1 MASLEELYERFLNN
15 SCTEEELL
23 VLLQHF
29 ELSEY
34 SQLTNALV
42 EKELAKNQLKIKDTT
57 EIDAILERNRSK
69 IKSTLF
75 TSQKKTYPLWRYLG
89 IASSFILISLFALY
103 INDTRSKRAE
113 MEISHTDIEP
123 GTNRAVLTLDD
134 GKSFDLL
141 DTSEGIQTSTTGIT
155 YSDGT
160 SITDSKNVKFASL
173 TVPRKGQYQV
183 TLSDGTKVWLNA
195 ESSLRYPV
203 TFTDKERIV
212 ELQGEGYFEV
222 AHDKSRSF
230 KVKSAR
236 QIVQVLGTIFNIK
249 AYSDELSTTTT
260 LVSGSVKLTVGDL
273 SETILNPN
281 QQAVASDSGFEVN
294 QVDVMQYKAWKDGE
308 FRFRASSLP
317 EVIKQ
322 LERWYDLEVD
332 YNTIPKNIKVNVSI
346 ARDKKLSS
354 VLKVLSEI
362 SGITFKVQERRL
374 IMTQ

>member
-160 SITDSKNVKFASL
+160 SITDSKN
-173 TVPRKGQYQV
+173 
-183 TLSDGTKVWLNA
+183 
-195 ESSLRYPV
+195 
-203 TFTDKERIV
+203 
-212 ELQGEGYFEV
+212 EV
-222 AHDKSRSF
+222 
-230 KVKSAR
+230 
-236 QIVQVLGTIFNIK
+236 
-249 AYSDELSTTTT
+249 
-260 LVSGSVKLTVGDL
+260 GS
-273 SETILNPN
+273 
-281 QQAVASDSGFEVN
+281 
-294 QVDVMQYKAWKDGE
+294 
-308 FRFRASSLP
+308 
-317 EVIKQ
+317 
-322 LERWYDLEVD
+322 
-332 YNTIPKNIKVNVSI
+332 
-346 ARDKKLSS
+346 
-354 VLKVLSEI
+354 
-362 SGITFKVQERRL
+362 
-374 IMTQ
+374 